1 MKLINDNFIESL
13 MENVDM
19 LLDTFPDQEYE
30 VVSWPEI
37 QEYMDYDDFN
47 DNAALITPNYNM
59 GIDYNTYLVNSKWKE
74 KKDAEIR

>member
-1 MKLINDNFIESL
+1 MKLINDDFIQSL
-13 MENVDM
+13 MESVDM

-47 DNAALITPNYNM
+47 DNATLITPNDSI
-59 GIDYNTYLVNSKWKE
+59 GIGSSTYLVNSEWKE
-74 KKDAEIR
+74 KKDA

>member
-13 MENVDM
+13 IESVDM

-37 QEYMDYDDFN
+37 QEYMDYNDFD
-47 DNAALITPNYNM
+47 DNATLITPNYNM
-59 GIDYNTYLVNSKWKE
+59 GIDDNTYLVNSKWKE

>member
-13 MENVDM
+13 MESVDM
-19 LLDTFPDQEYE
+19 LSDTFPDQEYE

-37 QEYMDYDDFN
+37 QEYMDYDDFD

-59 GIDYNTYLVNSKWKE
+59 GIDDNTYLVNSKWKE

>member
-1 MKLINDNFIESL
+1 
-13 MENVDM
+13 M

-37 QEYMDYDDFN
+37 QEYMDYDDFD

-59 GIDYNTYLVNSKWKE
+59 GIDNNAYLVNSKWKE
-74 KKDAEIR
+74 KKDVEIL